1 MVVIA
6 SSWSGVAISARRLRM
21 NLQGAVLVAALVATV
36 SVSLGGTEHN
46 VLHALHRRP
55 LILFTAEGKRI
66 GEK

>member
-1 MVVIA
+1 
-6 SSWSGVAISARRLRM
+6 M